1 MTPRITSLVLS
12 VALIVSAATA
22 RADWPGGGL
31 GKHHGKFWKKEK
43 VRAKLQMGDDEV
55 RSLEQIFAR
64 HQQTLID
71 LEAKVEKEKARL
83 DALLAV
89 DQADDKRV
97 LAEVD
102 ALERA
107 RANLGK
113 ARVTMLLEMRRV
125 LTPTQR
131 GQLADMQEDDD

>member
-1 MTPRITSLVLS
+1 MTPRITSLVLT

>member
-1 MTPRITSLVLS
+1 MTPRITSLVLT
-12 VALIVSAATA
+12 VALIASAATA
-22 RADWPGGGL
+22 RADWPEGGL

>member
-113 ARVTMLLEMRRV
+113 GRR
-125 LTPTQR
+125 QR
-131 GQLADMQEDDD
+131 GRPFGPG